1 MCNLNIQRNERNVKP
16 PLENKNKI
24 PPHCPQDSNL
34 NSKPQGKLR
43 KSKEFR
49 ILLTVGLTSHN

>member
-1 MCNLNIQRNERNVKP
+1 MECEAAAKRKQ
-16 PLENKNKI
+16 I

-34 NSKPQGKLR
+34 NSKPQGQLR

-49 ILLTVGLTSHN
+49 TPLTEGLTSQN